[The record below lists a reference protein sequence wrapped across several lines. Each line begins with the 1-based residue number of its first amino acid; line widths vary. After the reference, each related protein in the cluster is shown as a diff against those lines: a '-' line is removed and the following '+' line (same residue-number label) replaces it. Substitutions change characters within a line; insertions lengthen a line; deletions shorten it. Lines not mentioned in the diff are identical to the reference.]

1 MHLDP
6 SILVVVTIAALSVVA
21 HESAHGWVALLC
33 GDSPARDRGRL
44 SASPLR
50 HVDPLGSLVV
60 PLGLVACHS
69 SLLFGWARPVPVDHG
84 RLARP
89 RRDAVLVALAG
100 PTVNLLLAIGFAAMA
115 RAIPSGGSSALLHP
129 AACAGV
135 AWNCA
140 LALFNLIP
148 IPPLDGSWVLMH
160 FLKLRHILAL
170 QHFRFVALALTV
182 AMAVVPP
189 SRWLFEASLRGA
201 VGTCLGLFGMDPSG
215 APR

>member
-1 MHLDP
+1 MHLDA
-6 SILVVVTIAALSVVA
+6 SILLVVTIAALSVVA

-33 GDSPARDRGRL
+33 GDSTARERGRL
-44 SASPLR
+44 SPMPLR
-50 HVDPLGSLVV
+50 QVDPLGSLVV
-60 PLGLVACHS
+60 PLGLVAFHS
-69 SLLFGWARPVPVDHG
+69 SLLYGWARPVPVDHG

-100 PTVNLLLAIGFAAMA
+100 PAINLLLAIGFAAAA
-115 RAIPSGGSSALLHP
+115 RAIPQGGSGAKLHA

-170 QHFRFVALALTV
+170 HHFRVIALAVVV
-182 AMAVVPP
+182 AMALVPP

-201 VGTCLGLFGMDPSG
+201 VGTCLGLFGMDASG
-215 APR
+215 ALR

>member
-6 SILVVVTIAALSVVA
+6 SIPMVVAIAALSIAA
-21 HESAHGWVALLC
+21 HELAHGWVALWC
-33 GDSPARDRGRL
+33 GDVTARDRGRL

-50 HVDPLGSLVV
+50 HVDPLGSLLL
-60 PLGLVACHS
+60 PLGLVAFHS
-69 SLLFGWARPVPVDHG
+69 SLVFGWARPVPVDHG

-89 RRDAVLVALAG
+89 RRDSLLVALAG
-100 PTVNLLLAIGFAAMA
+100 PALNLMLAIGFAGAA
-115 RAIPSGGSSALLHP
+115 RAIPQVGSSAPLH
-129 AACAGV
+129 AAARAGV
-135 AWNCA
+135 VWNCA

-170 QHFRFVALALTV
+170 HHFRAVALALTV

-189 SRWLFEASLRGA
+189 SRWVFEASLRGA
-201 VGTCLGLFGMDPSG
+201 VGTCLGLFGMDSSG
-215 APR
+215 ALR

>member
-1 MHLDP
+1 M
-6 SILVVVTIAALSVVA
+6 VVAIAALSIAA
-21 HESAHGWVALLC
+21 HELAHGWVALWC
-33 GDSPARDRGRL
+33 GDGTARDRGRL

-50 HVDPLGSLVV
+50 HVDPLGSLLL
-60 PLGLVACHS
+60 PLGLVALHS
-69 SLLFGWARPVPVDHG
+69 SLVFGWARPVPVDHG

-100 PTVNLLLAIGFAAMA
+100 PALNLLLAIGFAAAA
-115 RAIPSGGSSALLHP
+115 RAIPQMGSSAPLHA

-170 QHFRFVALALTV
+170 HHFRVVALALTV
-182 AMAVVPP
+182 AMALVPP
-189 SRWLFEASLRGA
+189 SRWVFEASLRGA
-201 VGTCLGLFGMDPSG
+201 VGTCLGLFGMDSSG
-215 APR
+215 ALR